1 MLKKKEIINK
11 LMNARQMTLINY
23 NDSDWKPE
31 SCLIIW
37 KSKDGKNEIIINVD
51 DLEWTFK

>member
-23 NDSDWKPE
+23 NDSDWHPE
-31 SCLIIW
+31 SCLILW
-37 KSKDGKNEIIINVD
+37 KSKDGNNEIIINVD
-51 DLEWTFK
+51 DLEWAFK